1 MSYPAVCYSCS
12 AASPLPS
19 YDYYSRQPNA
29 RLDETQARF
38 IIAECVLSLEYIHRC
53 IAPRDCA
60 VSFWFH
66 LFARSKGYVHRDIK
80 PENVLLTADG
90 HCKMVG
96 PFSFVLAC
104 VCLCAHASSA
114 GRFRPVHIRRGSQH
128 DQSADGTAAGV
139 GGMVFAAWTE
149 TLTRG
154 PGGRLH
160 HACGHAELHGARDYS
175 AQRSRRGV

>member
-1 MSYPAVCYSCS
+1 VCYSCS

-104 VCLCAHASSA
+104 VCLCVCVPVCSRVKRRQISA
-114 GRFRPVHIRRGSQH
+114 CPHQTRIAARPKRGRDSCRCRRY
-128 DQSADGTAAGV
+128 GV
-139 GGMVFAAWTE
+139 CS
-149 TLTRG
+149 LD
-154 PGGRLH
+154 
-160 HACGHAELHGARDYS
+160 RDVD
-175 AQRSRRGV
+175 A